1 MTDISLLKKQKKWAE
16 KLGDQ
21 RTTDIMPVTGS
32 EPLLPLARISD
43 DSSKPD
49 VMGAA

>member
-1 MTDISLLKKQKKWAE
+1 LLKKQKKWAE

-21 RTTDIMPVTGS
+21 RTTDIMPMTGS
-32 EPLLPLARISD
+32 EPLLLPVLRISD